1 VITVDGAEF
10 PAASNATALIVCDP
24 VVTFFVFQLTA

>member
-1 VITVDGAEF
+1 MG
-10 PAASNATALIVCDP
+10 PSSAASNATALIVCDP